1 MTEDNV
7 KEQLWLNIFIITGT
21 CRNTLSHVRVVLTV
35 INFFFS
41 KNTGAFYLGFITS
54 LKLNKKQVLLKV

>member
-35 INFFFS
+35 INFFLS
-41 KNTGAFYLGFITS
+41 KNTGAFYLGCYHKFKTQQEAG
-54 LKLNKKQVLLKV
+54 LA